1 MLCKNH
7 IPLCLFLFVIYFL
20 NALIFHRYC
29 FFNSA
34 FEYDHQLGFGNH
46 FNTVDQLSGS
56 SIIEIYRMI
65 FQGVEGS
72 SNSLILD

>member
-7 IPLCLFLFVIYFL
+7 IPLCLFLFVIYL
-20 NALIFHRYC
+20 DALIFHCHC

-34 FEYDHQLGFGNH
+34 FEYDQQFGFGNH
-46 FNTVDQLSGS
+46 FDAVDQLSGG

-65 FQGVEGS
+65 FQGIERY
-72 SNSLILD
+72 